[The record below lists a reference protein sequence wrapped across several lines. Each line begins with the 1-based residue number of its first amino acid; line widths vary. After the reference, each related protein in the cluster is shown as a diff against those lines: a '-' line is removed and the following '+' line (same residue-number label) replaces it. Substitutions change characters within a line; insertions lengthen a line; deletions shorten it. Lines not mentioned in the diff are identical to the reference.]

1 MARRVGEEGRAA
13 ERAIRRTRAP
23 FPRWLPRRLT
33 ALELLATL
41 ARRRALAIKLGFPL
55 VLVVPLVATSA
66 PPFFAGMLL
75 TVLVTLIGAVGTGV
89 TVVRA
94 RGGGWLARLAVL
106 PLSPARVG
114 VELLLASWLVDA
126 VQGSL
131 VIGLV
136 LAWRQPAPLVGLTC
150 WLLVLAVL
158 AIANALGLALAALTD
173 HPGETMLGLAVLLAP
188 LLFLAG
194 LFTGVPAAG
203 PRAWI
208 AVVLPFTYLD
218 QAFQLVLGGNPPS
231 GAPPSFALAAAVT
244 ALVAIASAAALGGA
258 VLRREG

>member
-1 MARRVGEEGRAA
+1 MAGLAREGGPVKV
-13 ERAIRRTRAP
+13 RRTRAP
-23 FPRWLPRRLT
+23 LPGWLPRRLVG
-33 ALELLATL
+33 LELLATL
-41 ARRRALAIKLGFPL
+41 ARRRALAIKLIFPL

-66 PPFFAGMLL
+66 PPFFAAMLL

-106 PLSPARVG
+106 PISPARVG
-114 VELLLASWLVDA
+114 LDLWLASFAVDA
-126 VQGSL
+126 VQGSIVTAL
-131 VIGLV
+131 I
-136 LAWRQPAPLVGLTC
+136 LAWRQPDPMVGLTC
-150 WLLVLAVL
+150 WALVLAVL

-194 LFTGVPAAG
+194 IFTGVPASG

-218 QAFQLVLGGNPPS
+218 EVFQLVLGGSPPQ
-231 GAPPSFALAAAVT
+231 GGPTSFALAAAVT
-244 ALVAIASAAALGGA
+244 VVVAVAAAAALGRA